1 MKSHFSFILV
11 LVATLFVSLPTL
23 IVGESCA
30 AGEGECANPDAPD
43 ADGTAV
49 KEDPVEEDP
58 VKEDPNCPSRD
69 LIIRC
74 AGEHLDENKNGK
86 LDRSEL
92 QGAIDKLPWYARGIL
107 QILGSVDKM
116 VSFFL
121 PGMIQSCWNE

>member
-11 LVATLFVSLPTL
+11 LVATLFVSLPTI

-74 AGEHLDENKNGK
+74 AGEYLDENKNGK

-116 VSFFL
+116 VSFDFARNDT
-121 PGMIQSCWNE
+121 I

>member
-49 KEDPVEEDP
+49 EEDPVKEDP
-58 VKEDPNCPSRD
+58 VKEDPNCPSRY

-116 VSFFL
+116 VRFFARNDTIKL
-121 PGMIQSCWNE
+121 E

>member
-11 LVATLFVSLPTL
+11 LVATLLVSLPTL

-74 AGEHLDENKNGK
+74 AGEYLDENKNGK

-116 VSFFL
+116 VSFDFARNDT
-121 PGMIQSCWNE
+121 I